1 MQFKQTTKQ
10 NRLSNSNTTTFAL
23 VNKIDVMNLTG
34 YSESQSKKIIK
45 QAKVILVNKGFQ
57 WYKNKRVGRVPMK
70 IVEDILGFELNL
82 KNDIMYNVHED
93 TTNREE
99 TQYGSN

>member
-1 MQFKQTTKQ
+1 
-10 NRLSNSNTTTFAL
+10 
-23 VNKIDVMNLTG
+23 MNLTG

-45 QAKVILVNKGFQ
+45 QAKLILVNKGFQ

>member
-10 NRLSNSNTTTFAL
+10 NSLSNSNTTTFAL
-23 VNKIDVMNLTG
+23 VNKIDVMNMTG

-45 QAKVILVNKGFQ
+45 QAKLILVNKGFQ

-93 TTNREE
+93 TANREE

>member
-23 VNKIDVMNLTG
+23 VNKIDVMNMTG

-45 QAKVILVNKGFQ
+45 QAKLILVNKGFQ

-93 TTNREE
+93 TANREE

>member
-1 MQFKQTTKQ
+1 MQFEQTTKQ

-45 QAKVILVNKGFQ
+45 QAKLILVNKGFQ
-57 WYKNKRVGRVPMK
+57 WYKNKRVGRVPTK

-82 KNDIMYNVHED
+82 KNDIMYNVHQD

>member
-23 VNKIDVMNLTG
+23 VNKIDVMNMTG

-45 QAKVILVNKGFQ
+45 QAKLILVNKGFQ

-82 KNDIMYNVHED
+82 KNDIMYNVHGD
-93 TTNREE
+93 TANREE

>member
-1 MQFKQTTKQ
+1 
-10 NRLSNSNTTTFAL
+10 
-23 VNKIDVMNLTG
+23 
-34 YSESQSKKIIK
+34 
-45 QAKVILVNKGFQ
+45 
-57 WYKNKRVGRVPMK
+57 MK

>member
-45 QAKVILVNKGFQ
+45 QAKLILVNKGFQ

>member
-23 VNKIDVMNLTG
+23 VNKIDVMNMTG

-45 QAKVILVNKGFQ
+45 QAKLILVNKGFQ

-82 KNDIMYNVHED
+82 KNDIMYNVHEE
-93 TTNREE
+93 TANREE

>member
-1 MQFKQTTKQ
+1 
-10 NRLSNSNTTTFAL
+10 
-23 VNKIDVMNLTG
+23 MNMTG

-45 QAKVILVNKGFQ
+45 QAKLILVNKGFQ

-93 TTNREE
+93 TANREE

>member
-23 VNKIDVMNLTG
+23 VNKIDVMNMTG

-45 QAKVILVNKGFQ
+45 QAKLILVNKGFQ

>member
-23 VNKIDVMNLTG
+23 VNKIDVMNMTG

-45 QAKVILVNKGFQ
+45 QAKLILVNKGFQ
-57 WYKNKRVGRVPMK
+57 WYKNKRVGRVPTK